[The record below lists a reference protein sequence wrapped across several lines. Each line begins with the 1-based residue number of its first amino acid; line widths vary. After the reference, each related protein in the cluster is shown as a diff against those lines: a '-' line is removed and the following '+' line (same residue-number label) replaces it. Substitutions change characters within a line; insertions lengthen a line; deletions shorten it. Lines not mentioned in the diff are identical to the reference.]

1 MDELLQN
8 FISYLSEIAFLKK
21 LSFLFDNFY
30 YLIQFYMYF
39 VAAVESNNYILIV
52 GNAIVIALALLSRNS
67 IPSWSD

>member
-1 MDELLQN
+1 MDGLLQN

-52 GNAIVIALALLSRNS
+52 GNVSVIALALLSRNS